1 MIKHVT
7 RDTTQPVEP
16 AEALIK
22 VAVVEDDEKLR
33 KTLELFVSRTPGM
46 QFAGSYGSGE
56 EALKGMPSEVPDVV
70 LMDIHLPGMSGIE
83 CVAQLASRLPSV
95 KALMLTAFEDSDD
108 VFQSLK
114 AGAFG
119 YMLKS
124 GDPFKLR
131 DAIREVKQGGSPFSG
146 SIARKIVDIF
156 RDGVSAAPVADT
168 QAQLSP
174 REVEI
179 LRFLSAGDSYKQI
192 AEKID
197 GSINTVRTHI
207 KRIYEK
213 LHSHNRTDAVRIFRD
228 RGGR

>member
-1 MIKHVT
+1 MLKSVT
-7 RDTTQPVEP
+7 RDTVGPIEP
-16 AEALIK
+16 AKALIR
-22 VAVVEDDEKLR
+22 VAVVEDDANLR
-33 KTLELFVSRTPGM
+33 KTLELFISRSPGL
-46 QFAGSYGSGE
+46 QFAGGYGSAE
-56 EALKGMPSEVPDVV
+56 EALKGLPSEVPDVV

-83 CVAQLASRLPSV
+83 CVTRLTSLLPSV
-95 KALMLTAFEDSDD
+95 RALMLTAFEDSDD

-131 DAIREVKQGGSPFSG
+131 DAIREVKQGGSPITG
-146 SIARKIVDIF
+146 SIARKIVDMF
-156 RDGVSAAPVADT
+156 RDGTAAAPATDA

-179 LRFLSAGDSYKQI
+179 LRYLSAGDSYKQI
-192 AEKID
+192 AEKIE

-213 LHSHNRTDAVRIFRD
+213 LHSHNRTEAVRIFKD